1 MLLLASDALPN
12 ASWLIEMRLE
22 LHFVKAESDPKVFAS
37 VVLTCCV
44 AHCNTVIYWLSDVTA
59 GPGRQVTLSA
69 SLLSDRAPWGRLLSV
84 GPAW

>member
-1 MLLLASDALPN
+1 MLLLASDDLPN
-12 ASWLIEMRLE
+12 ASLLIEMRLE

-37 VVLTCCV
+37 VVLTCE